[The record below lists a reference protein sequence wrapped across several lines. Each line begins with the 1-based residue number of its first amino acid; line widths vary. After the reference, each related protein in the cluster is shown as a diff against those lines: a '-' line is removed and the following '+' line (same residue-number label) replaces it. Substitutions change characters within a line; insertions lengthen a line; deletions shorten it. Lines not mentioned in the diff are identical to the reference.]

1 MENLENIYL
10 LYIDGT
16 KKRVL
21 CPFQFLT
28 MVNNVAVEFCIFIL
42 FNHVNYDEVNMD
54 LLSL

>member
-16 KKRVL
+16 KKRDL